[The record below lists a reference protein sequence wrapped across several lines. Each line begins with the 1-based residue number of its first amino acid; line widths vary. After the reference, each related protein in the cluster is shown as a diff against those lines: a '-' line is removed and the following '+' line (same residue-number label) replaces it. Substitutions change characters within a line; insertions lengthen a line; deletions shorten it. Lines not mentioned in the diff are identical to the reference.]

1 MIPVRSMAVEAG
13 APGGGPGGGPGG
25 AAPGRAPG
33 RAAPTL
39 TPSTLHTPHITPA
52 PGGASGLAAPG
63 APAAIESIGTIENKM
78 HPHLTGGDGEPV
90 VGPDGPPGGASA
102 SNPGREP
109 GAPGDAVPGR
119 FGPPPSCK
127 QTAPDSQQRLMIQHI
142 APDWRNYDKRP
153 RVRVRRVLVTCA
165 SMSDTGSDF
174 ENEVAKRRARKSGGN
189 DVDGKEA
196 QDKYQESEQGKAERK
211 EKRRRYRESQKG
223 KAARKKYL
231 ASDVCKALRKKYSE
245 SPKGKD
251 AIKKWEKRRP
261 MRKQYLASAMRKA
274 EQKWKAQ
281 VKKWESAKAPVK
293 VEGVALDKDTLFKAW
308 AYYVL
313 DRKYNSNA
321 Q

>member
-90 VGPDGPPGGASA
+90 VGPDGAPGGASA

-153 RVRVRRVLVTCA
+153 RVRVRRVLVTCV

-196 QDKYQESEQGKAERK
+196 QYKYQESEKAKAERK
-211 EKRRRYRESQKG
+211 EKRRRYAKMYIESDKG
-223 KAARKKYL
+223 KAARKRYR
-231 ASDVCKALRKKYSE
+231 A
-245 SPKGKD
+245 SPKGK
-251 AIKKWEKRRP
+251 AATKKREKKRT
-261 MRKQYLASAMRKA
+261 MRKKYLASAMRKA

>member
-1 MIPVRSMAVEAG
+1 MAPISKAMPRPALSSWWSQQNLVVRQEQNHDWLVARESRRKA
-13 APGGGPGGGPGG
+13 
-25 AAPGRAPG
+25 RAEG
-33 RAAPTL
+33 T
-39 TPSTLHTPHITPA
+39 SNVITC
-52 PGGASGLAAPG
+52 GC
-63 APAAIESIGTIENKM
+63 
-78 HPHLTGGDGEPV
+78 
-90 VGPDGPPGGASA
+90 
-102 SNPGREP
+102 
-109 GAPGDAVPGR
+109 DALLFPQEVKEDEELR
-119 FGPPPSCK
+119 TK

-196 QDKYQESEQGKAERK
+196 QYKYQESEKAKAERK
-211 EKRRRYRESQKG
+211 EKRRRYAKMYIESDKG
-223 KAARKKYL
+223 KAARKRYR
-231 ASDVCKALRKKYSE
+231 A
-245 SPKGKD
+245 SPKGK
-251 AIKKWEKRRP
+251 AATKKREKKRT
-261 MRKQYLASAMRKA
+261 MRKKYLASAMRKA

-308 AYYVL
+308 AYFVL

-321 Q
+321 E

>member
-1 MIPVRSMAVEAG
+1 LIPVRSMAVEAG

-90 VGPDGPPGGASA
+90 VGPDGAPGGASA

-153 RVRVRRVLVTCA
+153 RVRVRRVLVTCV

-211 EKRRRYRESQKG
+211 EKRRRY
-223 KAARKKYL
+223 
-231 ASDVCKALRKKYSE
+231 SE

-261 MRKQYLASAMRKA
+261 MRKKYLASAMRKA

-313 DRKYNSNA
+313 DRKCNSNA